1 MVVIE
6 AATSADINPVVE
18 RWVELAQDQ
27 RTYDSHILA
36 DENRGAVR
44 DSIARH
50 IIEDGLL
57 VARDSGIVGFVMF
70 ELQTGLYQQ
79 TTTRG
84 LIQNVYV
91 APSHRNEGVGSAL
104 LDEAEA
110 LLAERGAE
118 VFSLD
123 VMARNENA
131 RRLYEN
137 RGYEPHRIEMEKSD
151 ESDNHSKE

>member
-6 AATSADINPVVE
+6 TATSTDIDGVVDC
-18 RWVELAQDQ
+18 WVELARDQ
-27 RTYDSHILA
+27 RTYSSHLLA
-36 DENRGAVR
+36 EENRGAVR
-44 DSIARH
+44 DSVARH
-50 IIEDGLL
+50 IIEDKLL

-91 APSHRNEGVGSAL
+91 EPSHRNDGIGSAL

-110 LLAERGAE
+110 TLAERGAE
-118 VFSLD
+118 TFALE
-123 VMARNENA
+123 VMATNEDA

-137 RGYEPHRIEMEKSD
+137 RGYEPHRVEMEKSN
-151 ESDNHSKE
+151 ENDNHSKE